1 MGLTDVLGGLMGRE
15 ATKTGNPRMDTPLSM
30 LLEGGAFGGLGGLL
44 GK

>member
-15 ATKTGNPRMDTPLSM
+15 APKTGNPLTDRLLLM
-30 LLEGGAFGGLGGLL
+30 LLKRGAFGNLGGLL

>member
-1 MGLTDVLGGLMGRE
+1 MGLTDVLSGSMGRE
-15 ATKTGNPRMDTPLSM
+15 APKTGNPLMGRLVSM